1 MPRHSRHSM
10 GLTLLATPRATPP
23 MKAAAGVSPM
33 KTPAAHEQGVPMHP
47 PEGRHQPLSSR
58 CSSSPAWL
66 RKVKHVGTAARNV
79 LCRLDICWAVFYF
92 VFLVCVGSV
101 SSSISYRLVSR
112 SLIEAGRSLHENRI
126 TTVNKLI
133 DQSMDR
139 VDDMAGGLLT
149 LYMKT
154 QFLMQSEKTLS
165 VLCALLERYDE
176 ARNYRAFS
184 VISLEQLEMISC
196 WRGSAEADAGGPLIG
211 AISLNHT
218 VNATYY
224 VNRSNYMLNRPLQV
238 SAVIPEGNGTVAALV
253 SNYAASELIEYTQ
266 AYYKG
271 SIDSVDIRLRWLQPS
286 SHPHLIYYNYPAGLI
301 YRSLKLPTNV
311 SITDCTQVHIDGARL
326 ALNTIGEAKSGF
338 LLAVFINQSLADAD
352 PLIMSNN
359 WGQQTVHDNIIFP
372 FSEHAPTAYLKSSNV
387 SHPLMREALKHVD
400 LSRMRDPGYKH
411 SVDFRYNDARA
422 VITVWAYTSCHGL
435 TLPLVYVNSQNTVT
449 GPYLRLHDTLNGVLA
464 AVMVLVSLVFWLFV
478 QLYFAAPLREIT
490 RLLNCSVQ
498 RGARALYR
506 AGKHGIGALAEVRA
520 LGNAHN
526 AAMRQLREVDAFV
539 PAAVRKELPRGT
551 LPAPLTVPI
560 ETTLAGLNVVMGS
573 SENRAAHLARHLS
586 TVVYIT
592 VRPPQPPPVA
602 SHSSSRTPAPLS
614 TQPAGHDAAAIT
626 PRCKQRLSVMVQ
638 RAVHAVNA
646 TSSGPFATPAALE
659 AFASVVHELAHTHRG
674 TVLRL
679 RPDTCILHF
688 HAAVRAHLLPRQEVQ
703 LVNAADVDV
712 GTEELA
718 QQDARDAA
726 AFALALLSWVDEQQT
741 AEGQLEL
748 PRMPD
753 VRALLDTS
761 LFTCGQY
768 RPADSEQTMTV
779 ALGRDVLRDA
789 GSMVER
795 IGVRVAMTEETAARV
810 LRGGS
815 GDSGAAAVSAIP
827 VEALCTG
834 RAEHDAD
841 ELVLYEALCSRVAS
855 GTALQLYARCCFDG
869 FARMRQGDYAGALTA
884 FCGVAAI
891 ADLDPGLLP
900 PCLRREVAASGA
912 TVGAVSVQ
920 VARLMRECE
929 RCVRAGVADGFQRV
943 PRRPPG
949 MDAVL
954 PDDITPLGTAPPVS
968 TARSGVPAASAKP
981 RRMASSF
988 TAPPWYPEVGDRHVM
1003 LLSNGAVTTR
1013 VVVPT
1018 PPAWVRDNHGM
1029 YWQLACRKSDCT
1041 PPELWACRILAL
1053 GSAGAIASVNY
1064 IMYREVHPVV
1074 AKAIRDA
1081 PPGPISDAL
1090 RRATPV
1096 CGPTAQQDAAIKRL
1110 ITRHQELRHPNILAP
1125 LAYSQSV
1132 EGGVVLIWEFCP
1144 GGTLRQL
1151 LARYPRVKSVTFAC
1165 FGLQM
1170 LSALSHLHER
1180 GVAHGR
1186 LNLDNVMVDSNGHCR
1201 LIGQF
1206 ADHALEREIFHF
1218 KPSCYLSPAMAA
1230 GALPTPPCDMFCYGL
1245 LAMEA
1250 VTQQPCWRWATAAEY
1265 GGHRDSKPPSAK
1277 ELADLMA
1284 TGGQRFADAVVQG
1297 RVVLNLEQLDVGP
1310 ITEHHN
1316 DTMISVCRRLLSLDP
1331 ASRPTAAELREEN
1344 KFVLNLLGITMEED
1358 TR

>member
-1 MPRHSRHSM
+1 MNA
-10 GLTLLATPRATPP
+10 AT
-23 MKAAAGVSPM
+23 GGSPM
-33 KTPAAHEQGVPMHP
+33 KTLTAQEQEVPMHP
-47 PEGRHQPLSSR
+47 PVGHHQPLSSR
-58 CSSSPAWL
+58 CSSSPEWL
-66 RKVKHVGTAARNV
+66 RKAKRVGTAARNV
-79 LCRLDICWAVFYF
+79 LCRIDVCWTVFYF
-92 VFLVCVGSV
+92 VFLVCVGSI

-112 SLIEAGRSLHENRI
+112 SLTEAWHSLHENRI

-165 VLCALLERYDE
+165 VLCALLEKYDE
-176 ARNYRAFS
+176 ARNYHAFS
-184 VISLEQLEMISC
+184 VVSLKQLEMISC
-196 WRGSAEADAGGPLIG
+196 WRGSAESDAGRQLIG
-211 AISLNHT
+211 AISHNHT

-224 VNRSNYMLNRPLQV
+224 VNRSNYMFHRPLQV
-238 SAVIPEGNGTVAALV
+238 SSVIPEENGSVAALV
-253 SNYAASELIEYTQ
+253 DNYATSELIEYTK

-286 SHPHLIYYNYPAGLI
+286 SHPHLIHYNYPAGLI

-326 ALNTIGEAKSGF
+326 ALNTISEVKSGF

-372 FSEHAPTAYLKSSNV
+372 SSEHAPTAYLKSSNV

-400 LSRMRDPGYKH
+400 LSRMQDPGHKH
-411 SVDFRYNDARA
+411 SVDFRYKDSHA
-422 VITVWAYTSCHGL
+422 VITVWAYTSRYGL
-435 TLPLVYVNSQNTVT
+435 TLPLVYVNSQNIIT

-464 AVMVLVSLVFWLFV
+464 AVMVLVSLIFWLFV

-490 RLLNCSVQ
+490 RLLDCSVQ

-539 PAAVRKELPRGT
+539 PAAVREELPRGS
-551 LPAPLTVPI
+551 LPALLTVPI
-560 ETTLAGLNVVMGS
+560 ETTLAGLNVVTGS
-573 SENRAAHLARHLS
+573 PENRVARHLS

-592 VRPPQPPPVA
+592 MRPLQPPSVA
-602 SHSSSRTPAPLS
+602 SHDSSRTPAPLS
-614 TQPAGHDAAAIT
+614 TQPVGHDAAAIAP
-626 PRCKQRLSVMVQ
+626 PRKQRLSAMVQ
-638 RAVHAVNA
+638 RAVHTVNA
-646 TSSGPFATPAALE
+646 TSSGPFATPVALG
-659 AFASVVHELAHTHRG
+659 AFASVIHELAHTHRG

-679 RPDTCILHF
+679 HPDTCILHF
-688 HAAVRAHLLPRQEVQ
+688 HAAVRAHLLPRQEKQ

-712 GTEELA
+712 ATEQLA
-718 QQDARDAA
+718 QQDARNAA
-726 AFALALLSWVDEQQT
+726 AFALALLSWVDGQKT

-761 LFTCGQY
+761 LYTCGQY
-768 RPADSEQTMTV
+768 RPAGSEQTMTV

-789 GSMVER
+789 GSVVER
-795 IGVRVAMTEETAARV
+795 IGARIAMTEETATRV
-810 LRGGS
+810 LRGGRHGS
-815 GDSGAAAVSAIP
+815 GDSGTTAVSAIP
-827 VEALCTG
+827 VEVLCTG

-841 ELVLYEALCSRVAS
+841 ALVLYEALCSRVSSDA
-855 GTALQLYARCCFDG
+855 ALQLYVRICFDG

-891 ADLDPGLLP
+891 ADLDPGLMP
-900 PCLRREVAASGA
+900 PYLRCEVAASDA
-912 TVGAVSVQ
+912 TEGAVSVQ

-929 RCVRAGVADGFQRV
+929 RCVRAGVIDGFQRV

-954 PDDITPLGTAPPVS
+954 RDDITPLGTAPGPPVGAAAS
-968 TARSGVPAASAKP
+968 DVTAASAKP

-988 TAPPWYPEVGDRHVM
+988 TAPPWYPEVRDRHVM
-1003 LLSNGAVTTR
+1003 LLKNGAVTTR

-1018 PPAWVRDNHGM
+1018 RPAWVRDNHGM

-1041 PPELWACRILAL
+1041 QPGLWTCRILAL
-1053 GSAGAIASVNY
+1053 GSAGAIASANY

-1090 RRATPV
+1090 RCVTPV

-1110 ITRHQELRHPNILAP
+1110 ISRHQELRHPNILAP
-1125 LAYSQSV
+1125 LGFSQSA

-1151 LARYPRVKSVTFAC
+1151 LARYPRVKYVTFAC

-1186 LNLDNVMVDSNGHCR
+1186 LNLDNVMVDSNGNCR
-1201 LIGQF
+1201 LIGEF
-1206 ADHALEREIFHF
+1206 ADHALEREVFHF
-1218 KPSCYLSPAMAA
+1218 KPSCYLSPAMAT

-1245 LAMEA
+1245 LTMEA
-1250 VTQQPCWRWATAAEY
+1250 VTRQPCWRWATAAEY
-1265 GGHRDSKPPSAK
+1265 GEHRGSKAPSAK
-1277 ELADLMA
+1277 ELEDLMA

-1297 RVVLNLEQLDVGP
+1297 RVMLNLEQLDAGP
-1310 ITEHHN
+1310 MTEHHN

-1331 ASRPTAAELREEN
+1331 GLRPTAAQLWEEN
-1344 KFVLNLLGITMEED
+1344 KSVLNLLGITMEED